1 MRRPRRSA
9 APACRRAWPTG
20 FWWGADPVPHRRPR
34 QGQVID
40 GFTLGAPLREGGM
53 ASIFEVTH
61 PDHSMPLLMK
71 LPHLDGLDP
80 AHIVSFEMEQMIL
93 PRLTGPHVPEF
104 VAAKGFEA
112 PNPYL
117 VMERIPGASLL
128 TRLRELP
135 LPLDEVAAIGAKV
148 ALALASLHRQRVSHL
163 DVKPANIL
171 FRRTPDGLRGDAVLV
186 DFGLSHHGKLPD
198 LIEEEFR
205 IPYGTAPYMAPEQA
219 MGQRSEPRSD
229 LFALGVLLYQLATGF
244 LPFGE
249 PLHLRAV
256 RHRLWRDPVP
266 PRRLRPEIRPWMQE
280 VILRCLEVD
289 PARRHPTAAQLAFDL
304 RNPEAVRLGP
314 RAARTR
320 RDSWLK
326 LLERRFNRDR
336 SLRTGRPAVTSHAA
350 PIVAVAV
357 DLREQ
362 TAPLAEALRTSV
374 GNVLRT
380 LPGARVACLNV
391 LLDGYIRGDAPHDSA
406 GRSARVQRLA
416 ELRHWAA
423 PLGLEE
429 GQITFH
435 VLEGSSAAEALLEYA
450 EANGVDHVVMG
461 ARANSMLRT
470 MLGSVSGEVA
480 ARAPCSVTVVRA
492 REMPA

>member
-1 MRRPRRSA
+1 M
-9 APACRRAWPTG
+9 
-20 FWWGADPVPHRRPR
+20 PHRRPR
-34 QGQVID
+34 PGGTID
-40 GFTLGAPLREGGM
+40 GFLLDAPLHEGGM
-53 ASIFEVTH
+53 ATIFEVSH
-61 PDHSMPLLMK
+61 PDHPGPLLMK
-71 LPHLDGLDP
+71 LPRLDGTDA

-93 PRLTGPHVPEF
+93 PRLTGPHVPRF

-112 PNPYL
+112 PHAYL
-117 VMERIPGASLL
+117 VMERIPGPTLEM
-128 TRLRELP
+128 RLRNLP
-135 LPLDEVAAIGAKV
+135 LPVDEVAAIGAKV
-148 ALALASLHRQRVSHL
+148 ALALAALHRQRVSHL
-163 DVKPANIL
+163 DIKPANIL
-171 FRRTPDGLRGDAVLV
+171 FRATPDGLRGDAVLV
-186 DFGLSHHGKLPD
+186 DFGLSHHGRLPD

-229 LFALGVLLYQLATGF
+229 LFALGVVLYQLATGT

-256 RHRLWRDPVP
+256 RRRLWRDPVP
-266 PRRLRPEIRPWMQE
+266 PRRLNPGIPPWLQE

-304 RNPEAVRLGP
+304 RNPEAVRLTP
-314 RAARTR
+314 RAARR
-320 RDSWLK
+320 SRDGWLTV
-326 LLERRFNRDR
+326 LERRFNRDR
-336 SLRTGRPAVTSHAA
+336 APRAGRPAVTAHAS
-350 PIVAVAV
+350 PIVAVAI
-357 DLREQ
+357 DLRDGP
-362 TAPLAEALRTSV
+362 APLAEALRASV

-391 LLDGYIRGDAPHDSA
+391 LLDGYLNRDLPHDED

-429 GQITFH
+429 GRITFH

-461 ARANSMLRT
+461 ARANSVLRSV
-470 MLGSVSGEVA
+470 LGSVSGEVA

-492 REMPA
+492 REGAA